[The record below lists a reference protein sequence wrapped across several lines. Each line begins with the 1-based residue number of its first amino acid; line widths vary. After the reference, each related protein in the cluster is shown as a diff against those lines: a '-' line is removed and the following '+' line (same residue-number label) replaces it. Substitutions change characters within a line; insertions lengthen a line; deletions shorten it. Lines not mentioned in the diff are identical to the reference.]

1 MEIQQIV
8 NERGKT
14 HGKFSEG
21 AEVFAALMETVN
33 RNRLNITNQQYYGLT
48 LAMAKT
54 TRILVGNSD
63 EPDHW
68 LDAAAYF
75 QLGGGLVE

>member
-1 MEIQQIV
+1 MEIKEIV
-8 NERGKT
+8 AERGKT

-21 AEVFAALMETVN
+21 ADVFAALMDVVN
-33 RNRLNITNQQYYGLT
+33 RHRPNLNNTQYYGLT

-54 TRILVGNSD
+54 TRILVGNPD